1 MGLNQAT
8 VQGKLGKD
16 PELRYTPGG
25 DAVCKFSLAVSK
37 KYTDKGGQ
45 KRENVY
51 WANIV
56 AWRNLAEI
64 CAKYL
69 VKGQE
74 CIVTGELTS
83 SEWEKNGVKMKSTE
97 IVAKEMHF
105 SGSAPKPKA
114 EEEDD
119 IPF

>member
-1 MGLNQAT
+1 MGLNMVI

-16 PELRYTPGG
+16 PEVRYTPGG

-45 KRENVY
+45 KREVVY
-51 WANIV
+51 WANVV
-56 AWRNLAEI
+56 AWRKLAEI

-74 CIVTGELTS
+74 CIIQGELTS

-97 IVAKEMHF
+97 IVAATMNF
-105 SGSAPKPKA
+105 CGPAPTPKT
-114 EEEDD
+114 EEEE

>member
-25 DAVCKFSLAVSK
+25 DAVVKFSLAVSK

-105 SGSAPKPKA
+105 AGSAPKPK

>member
-1 MGLNQAT
+1 MGLNMAV

-25 DAVCKFSLAVSK
+25 DAVCKFSLAVTQ
-37 KYTDKGGQ
+37 KYTDKSGNKQ
-45 KRENVY
+45 EKVF

-56 AWRNLAEI
+56 AWRKLAEI
-64 CAKYL
+64 CSKYL

-74 CIVTGELTS
+74 CLITGSLSS
-83 SEWEKNGVKMKSTE
+83 SEWEKNGVKMRSTE
-97 IVAKEMHF
+97 IVAATMNF
-105 SGSAPKPKA
+105 CGPAPAKSDD
-114 EEEDD
+114 EDD

>member
-1 MGLNQAT
+1 MGINCAI

-16 PELRYTPGG
+16 PEIRYTPGG

-37 KYTDKGGQ
+37 KYKDKQGQ
-45 KRENVY
+45 KKEITF

-56 AWRNLAEI
+56 AWRQLAEI
-64 CAKYL
+64 CGKYL

-74 CIVTGELTS
+74 CLIRGELSS
-83 SEWEKNGVKMKSTE
+83 SEWTKDGVKMRSVE
-97 IVAKEMHF
+97 IIASEMHF
-105 SGSAPKPKA
+105 CGPAPAKKA
-114 EEEDD
+114 DDED

>member
-1 MGLNQAT
+1 MGLNMAI

-16 PELRYTPGG
+16 PEVRYTPGG
-25 DAVCKFSLAVSK
+25 DAVCKFSMAVSK
-37 KYTDKGGQ
+37 KYTDKHGQ
-45 KRENVY
+45 KKEQVY

-56 AWRNLAEI
+56 AWRKLAEI
-64 CAKYL
+64 CGKYL

-74 CIVTGELTS
+74 CIIVGELSS

-97 IVAKEMHF
+97 IVASTMNF
-105 SGSAPKPKA
+105 CGPAPASKQ
-114 EEEDD
+114 EEDD

>member
-1 MGLNQAT
+1 MGLNMA
-8 VQGKLGKD
+8 VLQGKLGKD
-16 PELRYTPGG
+16 PEIRYTPGG
-25 DAVCKFSLAVSK
+25 DAVCKFSIAVST

-45 KRENVY
+45 KREKVF
-51 WANIV
+51 WANVV

-64 CAKYL
+64 CGKYL

-74 CIVTGELTS
+74 CIIVGSLST

-97 IVAKEMHF
+97 ITAEKMFF
-105 SGSAPKPKA
+105 SGSAPAAKEDP
-114 EEEDD
+114 EDD